1 MPNSFA
7 LLSDDFPALPLGN
20 PRSDP
25 HRHSDTTR
33 QARRQSTLAACARP
47 LTNSN
52 DKPKGPT
59 PRRGP
64 RVPKNPAT
72 KQPRVSHE
80 AYHAPF
86 LPPPPTSPQTSSDE
100 DPTPPHAPDL
110 PRVLDSFY
118 VFNKRVALDE
128 CFQVY
133 APTNVDHAWECCYSA
148 LELNEEIAI
157 VSLDGMKHLLDA
169 FKRVAGLKGTLAQ
182 TNQRLA
188 ETTAQLAKLT
198 NRSMASTATQTPPP
212 PKYRH
217 CGSQSVPLPTTSIGT
232 QASPAI
238 VVTTSAAVQAAPET
252 FSMATQCEAPPAQS
266 KAHSVRSLSKVKTY
280 ASSTVQATAAPIAK
294 PIAASTLPPVLKA
307 TSYAQVAKSATP
319 PTTRI
324 APPVHSCPP
333 TAPVTDF
340 KGRRATRLSE
350 LHFQLASR
358 STFNLNLSKI
368 NFDSWHDHRH
378 SLVTTFGHALCQMTV
393 DGYSNP
399 LVRRAYSRGL
409 KSLTDDPLKRV
420 LLDAVFWSPKGN
432 LIVRTKHIKVSDDA
446 KRLIIDTVS
455 RLAGGPSSFILLERP
470 PLSLLKITG
479 FPTNDVSGSPVNTD
493 DILADMFSDPRL
505 TNASFWHTPRFVTY
519 KGAPVGNYGTLFFSV
534 TDSANFDIGRS
545 LVDTRINV
553 LGHTVTIR
561 QWHPRRPDHQRHAP
575 RFYAEGKDEY
585 YKAYKP
591 FKDAAKHPAS
601 IPFPT
606 LPPADFM
613 VTPRRLNLNSYLGS
627 LSDGDD

>member
-1 MPNSFA
+1 MLLLCIGLRAHWLFFDHRGDPPSSTMPNSFA

-80 AYHAPF
+80 AYHASF
-86 LPPPPTSPQTSSDE
+86 LPPPPNIPQTSSDE

-110 PRVLDSFY
+110 PRVLDSFCA
-118 VFNKRVALDE
+118 FNKRVALDE

-133 APTNVDHAWECCYSA
+133 APTNIDHAWECCYSA
-148 LELNEEIAI
+148 LNLNEEIAI

-182 TNQRLA
+182 ANQRLA

-198 NRSMASTATQTPPP
+198 NRSMASTATQTPAP
-212 PKYRH
+212 PKHRH
-217 CGSQSVPLPTTSIGT
+217 CGSQSVPPTTTSTGT

-238 VVTTSAAVQAAPET
+238 VDTTSAAVQAAPET
-252 FSMATQCEAPPAQS
+252 SSMATQCEAPPAQS
-266 KAHSVRSLSKVKTY
+266 KAHSARSLSKVKTY

-294 PIAASTLPPVLKA
+294 PITASMLPSVLKA
-307 TSYAQVAKSATP
+307 TMYAQVAKSATS
-319 PTTRI
+319 PTARI

-358 STFNLNLSKI
+358 STFNLNLSKL

-378 SLVTTFGHALCQMTV
+378 SLVTTFGHALC
-393 DGYSNP
+393 
-399 LVRRAYSRGL
+399 
-409 KSLTDDPLKRV
+409 
-420 LLDAVFWSPKGN
+420 
-432 LIVRTKHIKVSDDA
+432 
-446 KRLIIDTVS
+446 
-455 RLAGGPSSFILLERP
+455 
-470 PLSLLKITG
+470 
-479 FPTNDVSGSPVNTD
+479 
-493 DILADMFSDPRL
+493 
-505 TNASFWHTPRFVTY
+505 
-519 KGAPVGNYGTLFFSV
+519 
-534 TDSANFDIGRS
+534 
-545 LVDTRINV
+545 
-553 LGHTVTIR
+553 
-561 QWHPRRPDHQRHAP
+561 
-575 RFYAEGKDEY
+575 
-585 YKAYKP
+585 
-591 FKDAAKHPAS
+591 
-601 IPFPT
+601 
-606 LPPADFM
+606 
-613 VTPRRLNLNSYLGS
+613 
-627 LSDGDD
+627 